1 MGRKGGIPNVRL
13 KGLTDPDFFQ
23 KNTTLEKGWTFNYDG
38 TIVDFKK
45 PKNQRELDE
54 KVAYEVS
61 QETLV
66 KDNPKGNNRYGKGRA
81 AATGTSTNF
90 RDTVKSAMTAGEATN
105 KGKNAAAKDKD
116 TFNEYSES
124 YTLIQQEAHKQGVIE
139 LDRGAPSKVMT
150 IAPGVELIEKN
161 KSVKGDN
168 FSLQG

>member
-1 MGRKGGIPNVRL
+1 MRL

-38 TIVDFKK
+38 SIVDFKK

-54 KVAYEVS
+54 KVGYEVS
-61 QETLV
+61 QETV
-66 KDNPKGNNRYGKGRA
+66 IKDAQKANNRYGKARA

-90 RDTVKSAMTAGEATN
+90 RDTVKSAMTAGGATN
-105 KGKNAAAKDKD
+105 KGGKNDKTKDKD
-116 TFNEYSES
+116 AFNEYSES
-124 YTLIQQEAHKQGVIE
+124 YTLIQAEAHKQGVIE

-161 KSVKGDN
+161 KSIKGDN
-168 FSLQG
+168 FSLSG